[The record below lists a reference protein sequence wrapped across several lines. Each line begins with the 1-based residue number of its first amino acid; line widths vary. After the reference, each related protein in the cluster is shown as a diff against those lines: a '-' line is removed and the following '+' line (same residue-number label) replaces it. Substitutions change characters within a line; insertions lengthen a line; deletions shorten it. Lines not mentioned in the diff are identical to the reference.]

1 VQSHNS
7 VGAGE
12 RYHACVR
19 NLYNRMSADRPG
31 ISPGMALALAGFIM
45 NQTAGPSGLSPML
58 LLFGVS
64 PPVPIKPI
72 DLPGHRERSKAMA
85 EARLEMVKRV
95 AKARLDA
102 ALRNKVPSGA
112 MVNL

>member
-1 VQSHNS
+1 
-7 VGAGE
+7 
-12 RYHACVR
+12 
-19 NLYNRMSADRPG
+19 
-31 ISPGMALALAGFIM
+31 
-45 NQTAGPSGLSPML
+45 ML